1 MNKKQLIAMTSI
13 ISIIALSIVLTIT
26 NTKTITNEDPYLAGI
41 DSTNI
46 DEAIPAVQVYYY
58 IKKYSEEYD
67 IPEDYAF
74 SVAYTETRYQG
85 PCDVKYNPIQTSS
98 AGACGPMQIMPATAK
113 LICKKKISRNQLHND
128 IDLNVK
134 ISMMLLRNLHDRYNN
149 WGKVFGAYNTGRPC
163 VNSYAKKILSK
174 KYKWSL

>member
-1 MNKKQLIAMTSI
+1 MTSI
-13 ISIIALSIVLTIT
+13 IGIIGLTVVLTT
-26 NTKTITNEDPYLAGI
+26 FNPKTIINSDPYLAGI

-46 DEAIPAVQVYYY
+46 DEAIPAVQMYYY
-58 IKKYSEEYD
+58 IKKYSNEYG

-74 SVAYTETRYQG
+74 SVAYVETRYQG
-85 PCDVKYNPIQTSS
+85 PCDVKYNPIQTSY

-134 ISMMLLRNLHDRYNN
+134 ISIMLMRNLHDKYNN

-163 VNSYAKKILSK
+163 INSYARKILSK
-174 KYKWSL
+174 KYNWAI